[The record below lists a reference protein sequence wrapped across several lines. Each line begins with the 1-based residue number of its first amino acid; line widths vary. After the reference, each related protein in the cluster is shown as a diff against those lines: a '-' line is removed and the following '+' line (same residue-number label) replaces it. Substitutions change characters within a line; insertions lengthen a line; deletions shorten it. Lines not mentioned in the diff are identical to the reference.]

1 MFAVVFRI
9 LLRAAFT
16 LLLLTACVFFGL
28 HMTGDPARIMLGNAA
43 DEVALEAFRAQ
54 WGLNLPLW
62 QQFLVYLEK
71 FVSLD
76 MGTSYMTGQPV
87 RDVFLDA
94 LGPTLSLMIP
104 TAVVT
109 LLIGI
114 PSGVCA
120 ALHRNTLLDRSL
132 MVMSVFGYAV
142 PNFFM
147 GVLLLLV
154 FSIQLG
160 WLPSYGNATVWHY
173 IMPIITM
180 ATSEAAIFSRYARSA
195 MIDALRLPC
204 VRAARMRGLPERRII
219 WLHALPNAMLSILTI
234 LGFFLG
240 TLVAGAVI
248 TENVFSWPGVGKLLV
263 QSVASRDIF
272 SRLLYSIRMSFV
284 LAVVGTLL
292 GAVIG
297 TLLGFLAARF
307 GGIVDDAVN
316 CGIDFTASLP
326 FIILALTIIAFLG
339 TDVTVIIVIMAVY
352 GWDRY
357 ARLTRNLSRSAYT
370 EGYACALE
378 GLGLPTVSIALRHI
392 LPNIA
397 SALVVNMTLNFPGM
411 ILLETSL
418 SFLGVGVQPPMSSLG
433 TMLGFGRDYLTTAWW
448 IAVIPGLV
456 IVVSTLSMSILGDW
470 VQQKLEPAAR

>member
-1 MFAVVFRI
+1 MNTRPALAIAAGIILAVFFTAG
-9 LLRAAFT
+9 LLAPVLAPYD
-16 LLLLTACVFFGL
+16 LEAMDLTARLLMPFES
-28 HMTGDPARIMLGNAA
+28 AA
-43 DEVALEAFRAQ
+43 
-54 WGLNLPLW
+54 
-62 QQFLVYLEK
+62 
-71 FVSLD
+71 
-76 MGTSYMTGQPV
+76 
-87 RDVFLDA
+87 
-94 LGPTLSLMIP
+94 
-104 TAVVT
+104 
-109 LLIGI
+109 
-114 PSGVCA
+114 
-120 ALHRNTLLDRSL
+120 H
-132 MVMSVFGYAV
+132 
-142 PNFFM
+142 
-147 GVLLLLV
+147 
-154 FSIQLG
+154 
-160 WLPSYGNATVWHY
+160 
-173 IMPIITM
+173 
-180 ATSEAAIFSRYARSA
+180 
-195 MIDALRLPC
+195 
-204 VRAARMRGLPERRII
+204 
-219 WLHALPNAMLSILTI
+219 I
-234 LGFFLG
+234 LGTDELG
-240 TLVAGAVI
+240 
-248 TENVFSWPGVGKLLV
+248 
-263 QSVASRDIF
+263 RDIF

-284 LAVVGTLL
+284 LAVV
-292 GAVIG
+292 G

-456 IVVSTLSMSILGDW
+456 IVVSTLFMSILGDW
-470 VQQKLEPAAR
+470 VQQKLEPSAQ

>member
-1 MFAVVFRI
+1 MTTRPALAIAAGIILAVFFTAG
-9 LLRAAFT
+9 LLAPVLAPYD
-16 LLLLTACVFFGL
+16 LEAMDLTARLLMPFES
-28 HMTGDPARIMLGNAA
+28 AA
-43 DEVALEAFRAQ
+43 
-54 WGLNLPLW
+54 
-62 QQFLVYLEK
+62 
-71 FVSLD
+71 
-76 MGTSYMTGQPV
+76 
-87 RDVFLDA
+87 
-94 LGPTLSLMIP
+94 
-104 TAVVT
+104 
-109 LLIGI
+109 
-114 PSGVCA
+114 
-120 ALHRNTLLDRSL
+120 H
-132 MVMSVFGYAV
+132 
-142 PNFFM
+142 
-147 GVLLLLV
+147 
-154 FSIQLG
+154 
-160 WLPSYGNATVWHY
+160 
-173 IMPIITM
+173 
-180 ATSEAAIFSRYARSA
+180 
-195 MIDALRLPC
+195 
-204 VRAARMRGLPERRII
+204 
-219 WLHALPNAMLSILTI
+219 I
-234 LGFFLG
+234 LGTDELG
-240 TLVAGAVI
+240 
-248 TENVFSWPGVGKLLV
+248 
-263 QSVASRDIF
+263 RDIF

-307 GGIVDDAVN
+307 GGIVDDA
-316 CGIDFTASLP
+316 
-326 FIILALTIIAFLG
+326 
-339 TDVTVIIVIMAVY
+339 VIIVIMAVY